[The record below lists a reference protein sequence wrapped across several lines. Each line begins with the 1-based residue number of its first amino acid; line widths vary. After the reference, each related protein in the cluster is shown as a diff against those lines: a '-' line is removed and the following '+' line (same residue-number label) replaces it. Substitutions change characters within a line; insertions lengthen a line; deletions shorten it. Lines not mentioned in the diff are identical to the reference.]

1 MATLVENKTS
11 NTMSAKQAEL
21 LHNSQISENY
31 RLLRDLENRQF
42 ESIERERASLQSNAN
57 VLTIERPSITTEI
70 PRERINS
77 DLFTVETLDRAIRNN
92 TVVEPVEMV
101 VEPIQPQAVAVE
113 SVAREEVAML
123 SNFAKTVAAVF
134 AAVIVMML
142 TIISI
147 NTQIISQKAAYLSTL
162 EQKQQELIAQ
172 ELDLQE
178 KILRQTS
185 KQAIEEFAE
194 KYGMVKED

>member
-1 MATLVENKTS
+1 MATLLENQTP
-11 NTMSAKQAEL
+11 TMSAKQAEL

-31 RLLRDLENRQF
+31 RLLRDLESRQF
-42 ESIERERASLQSNAN
+42 ETIERERASLQSNAN
-57 VLTIERPSITTEI
+57 VLTVERPAEL
-70 PRERINS
+70 PRERVTS

-92 TVVEPVEMV
+92 AVAEPLESIVEPV
-101 VEPIQPQAVAVE
+101 QPQAVAVE
-113 SVAREEVAML
+113 NVMQEDVAML
-123 SNFAKTVAAVF
+123 SSFAKTVAAVF

-147 NTQIISQKAAYLSTL
+147 NTQIINQKASYLSTL
-162 EQKQQELIAQ
+162 EQKQHELVAK

-178 KILRQTS
+178 KIARQTS
-185 KQAIEEFAE
+185 KKAIEEFAE

>member
-1 MATLVENKTS
+1 MATLVENKKQ
-11 NTMSAKQAEL
+11 NTISANQAEL

-57 VLTIERPSITTEI
+57 VLTIERPSTTTEL
-70 PRERINS
+70 PRERVNS

-92 TVVEPVEMV
+92 AVVESTQPKAAV
-101 VEPIQPQAVAVE
+101 VD
-113 SVAREEVAML
+113 SVANEEVAML
-123 SNFAKTVAAVF
+123 SSFAKTVAAVF

-147 NTQIISQKAAYLSTL
+147 NTQIINQKASYLSTL
-162 EQKQQELIAQ
+162 EQKQQELVAK

-178 KILRQTS
+178 KIIRQTS
-185 KQAIEEFAE
+185 KKAIEEFAE

>member
-1 MATLVENKTS
+1 MATQLENKTP
-11 NTMSAKQAEL
+11 NTMSANQAEL

-31 RLLRDLENRQF
+31 RLLRDVENRQL
-42 ESIERERASLQSNAN
+42 ETIELERASLQSNAN
-57 VLTIERPSITTEI
+57 VLTRESVRPNEL
-70 PRERINS
+70 PRERFHS
-77 DLFTVETLDRAIRNN
+77 ELFTAETLDRAIRNN
-92 TVVEPVEMV
+92 VAVEPVERMV
-101 VEPIQPQAVAVE
+101 EYVQPETVVVE
-113 SVAREEVAML
+113 SVAREEVAVL
-123 SNFAKTVAAVF
+123 SSFAKTVAAVF

-142 TIISI
+142 TIICI

>member
-57 VLTIERPSITTEI
+57 VLTIERP
-70 PRERINS
+70 RERVTS

-101 VEPIQPQAVAVE
+101 VEPVQPQAVAVE

-123 SNFAKTVAAVF
+123 SSFAKTVAAVF

>member
-1 MATLVENKTS
+1 MATLLENQTP
-11 NTMSAKQAEL
+11 TMSAKQAEL

-31 RLLRDLENRQF
+31 RLLRDLESRQF
-42 ESIERERASLQSNAN
+42 ETIERERASLQSNAN
-57 VLTIERPSITTEI
+57 VLTVERPAEL
-70 PRERINS
+70 PRERVTS

-92 TVVEPVEMV
+92 AVAEQVESIVEPV
-101 VEPIQPQAVAVE
+101 QPQAVAVE
-113 SVAREEVAML
+113 NVMQEDVAML
-123 SNFAKTVAAVF
+123 SSFAKTVAAVF

-147 NTQIISQKAAYLSTL
+147 NTQIINQKASYLSTL
-162 EQKQQELIAQ
+162 EQKQHELVAK

-178 KILRQTS
+178 KIARQTS
-185 KQAIEEFAE
+185 KKAIEEFAE

>member
-1 MATLVENKTS
+1 MATLLENKTS
-11 NTMSAKQAEL
+11 NTISANQAEL

-57 VLTIERPSITTEI
+57 VLTVERPLEL
-70 PRERINS
+70 PRERVTS
-77 DLFTVETLDRAIRNN
+77 ELFTVETLDRAIRNN
-92 TVVEPVEMV
+92 VVVEPEERV
-101 VEPIQPQAVAVE
+101 VEQTQSKAAVVE
-113 SVAREEVAML
+113 SVAHEEVAML

-134 AAVIVMML
+134 EAVIVMML
-142 TIISI
+142 TVICI
-147 NTQIISQKAAYLSTL
+147 NTQIINQKAEYLSTL
-162 EQKQQELIAQ
+162 EQKKQELVAK

-178 KILRQTS
+178 KIIRQTS
-185 KQAIEEFAE
+185 KKAIEEFAE

>member
-1 MATLVENKTS
+1 MATQLENKTS

-31 RLLRDLENRQF
+31 RLLRDLEERQF
-42 ESIERERASLQSNAN
+42 EAIEQERANLQSKAD
-57 VLTIERPSITTEI
+57 VFTVEDSVIDI

-77 DLFTVETLDRAIRNN
+77 ELFSAETLDRAIRNN
-92 TVVEPVEMV
+92 TTVEAFDDEVKTV
-101 VEPIQPQAVAVE
+101 QPQVVVAE
-113 SVAREEVAML
+113 SVAQEENAML
-123 SNFAKTVAAVF
+123 SSFAKTVAAVF

-142 TIISI
+142 TIICI
-147 NTQIISQKAAYLSTL
+147 NTQIINQKASYLYSL
-162 EQKQQELIAQ
+162 EQKQQELVAR

-178 KILRQTS
+178 KIARQTS
-185 KQAIEEFAE
+185 KKAIQEFAE

>member
-57 VLTIERPSITTEI
+57 VLTIERP
-70 PRERINS
+70 RERVTS

-101 VEPIQPQAVAVE
+101 VQPVQPQAVAVE

-123 SNFAKTVAAVF
+123 SSFAKTVAAVF

>member
-1 MATLVENKTS
+1 MATLVENKKP
-11 NTMSAKQAEL
+11 NTISANQAEL

-57 VLTIERPSITTEI
+57 VLTIERPSTTTEL
-70 PRERINS
+70 PRERVTS

-92 TVVEPVEMV
+92 VVVEPAQPKAVV
-101 VEPIQPQAVAVE
+101 VENVAH
-113 SVAREEVAML
+113 EEVAML
-123 SNFAKTVAAVF
+123 SSFAKTVAAVF

-147 NTQIISQKAAYLSTL
+147 NTQIINQKANYLSTL
-162 EQKQQELIAQ
+162 EQKQQELVAK

-178 KILRQTS
+178 KIIRQTS
-185 KQAIEEFAE
+185 KKAIEEFAE

>member
-57 VLTIERPSITTEI
+57 VLTIERP
-70 PRERINS
+70 RERVTS

-101 VEPIQPQAVAVE
+101 LEPVQPQAVAVE

-123 SNFAKTVAAVF
+123 SSFAKTVAAVF

>member
-57 VLTIERPSITTEI
+57 VLTIERP
-70 PRERINS
+70 RERVTS

-101 VEPIQPQAVAVE
+101 VEPVQPEAVAVE
-113 SVAREEVAML
+113 SVAHEEVAML
-123 SNFAKTVAAVF
+123 SSFAKTVAAVF

>member
-1 MATLVENKTS
+1 MATLVENKTA
-11 NTMSAKQAEL
+11 TTSAKQAEL

-42 ESIERERASLQSNAN
+42 ETIEKERASLQSNAN
-57 VLTIERPSITTEI
+57 VLTIERPSEL
-70 PRERINS
+70 PRERVTS
-77 DLFTVETLDRAIRNN
+77 ELFTTETLDRAIRNN
-92 TVVEPVEMV
+92 TVVAPVERMV
-101 VEPIQPQAVAVE
+101 DPTQPKAVVVE
-113 SVAREEVAML
+113 SVATEQVASL
-123 SNFAKTVAAVF
+123 SSFAKTVAAVF

-147 NTQIISQKAAYLSTL
+147 NTQIINQKASYLSTL
-162 EQKQQELIAQ
+162 EQKQQELVAK

-178 KILRQTS
+178 KIARQTS
-185 KQAIEEFAE
+185 KKAIEEFAE

>member
-57 VLTIERPSITTEI
+57 VLTIERP
-70 PRERINS
+70 RERVTS

-101 VEPIQPQAVAVE
+101 VEPVQPQAVAVE

-123 SNFAKTVAAVF
+123 SSFAKTAAAVF

-162 EQKQQELIAQ
+162 EQKQQELI
-172 ELDLQE
+172 
-178 KILRQTS
+178 
-185 KQAIEEFAE
+185 
-194 KYGMVKED
+194 